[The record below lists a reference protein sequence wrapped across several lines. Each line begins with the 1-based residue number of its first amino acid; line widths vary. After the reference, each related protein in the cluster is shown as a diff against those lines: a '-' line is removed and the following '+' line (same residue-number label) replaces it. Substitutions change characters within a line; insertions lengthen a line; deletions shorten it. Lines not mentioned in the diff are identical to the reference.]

1 MIITLTTDMGLKDY
15 YVASIKGS
23 IIKELPEVR
32 IVDISHFIQPFDISH
47 AAFVIKNCY
56 KDFPKGTIHIIGINP
71 ESNDNCSHLIV
82 ENHQQYF
89 IGSDNGIFSLLF
101 EKEPDAIWK
110 ISLNEEVNSYSFPTK
125 NIFTKAACHIARGG
139 LPSVISKPIESYNKR
154 ELFRA
159 TVDPDLIKGTVSYID
174 SYGNIITN
182 ISQSLFNEIG
192 KGRPFN
198 ILLTRSGYSINKIHL
213 KYGDV
218 PEGEKV
224 ALFSSSNL
232 LEIAI
237 NKGVEGSGGGANQ
250 LFGLKLNDTIT
261 IEFKNP

>member
-23 IIKELPEVR
+23 IMKELPDAK

-47 AAFVIKNCY
+47 ASFVIKNCY
-56 KDFPKGTIHIIGINP
+56 KDFPKGTIHIIGVNP
-71 ESNDNCSHLIV
+71 ESNINTPHIIV
-82 ENHQQYF
+82 ENFNQYF
-89 IGSDNGIFSLLF
+89 IGADNGIFSLLF
-101 EKEPDAIWK
+101 EKEPDAIWE
-110 ISLNEEVNSYSFPTK
+110 ISLNGELESYSFPTK

-139 LPSVISKPIESYNKR
+139 LPSVISKPIKSYNKR

-159 TVDPDLIKGTVSYID
+159 TVDPDVIKGTITYID
-174 SYGNIITN
+174 TYGNLITN
-182 ISQSLFNEIG
+182 ISQQLFNDVC
-192 KGRPFN
+192 KGRPFK
-198 ILLTRSGYSINKIHL
+198 IFLTRSGYSIQKIHL

-224 ALFSSSNL
+224 ALFSSSGL

-237 NKGVEGSGGGANQ
+237 NKGVDGSGGGANQ

-261 IEFKNP
+261 IEFKNT

>member
-23 IIKELPEVR
+23 RIKELPEVR
-32 IVDISHFIQPFDISH
+32 IIDISHSIQPFDISQ

-56 KDFPKGTIHIIGINP
+56 KEFPKGTIHVIGINP
-71 ESNDNCSHLIV
+71 EANDNCSHIIV

-89 IGSDNGIFSLLF
+89 IGAYNGIFSLLF
-101 EKEPDAIWK
+101 EKEPDAIWE
-110 ISLNEEVNSYSFPTK
+110 ISINEESNSYSFPTK

-139 LPSVISKPIESYNKR
+139 LPSVISKPIASYNKR

-159 TVDPDLIKGTVSYID
+159 TVDPDVIKGTVTYID
-174 SYGNIITN
+174 SYGNLITN
-182 ISQSLFNEIG
+182 ISQQLFNEIC
-192 KGRPFN
+192 KGRPFK
-198 ILLTRSGYSINKIHL
+198 IFLTRSGYSINKIHL

-224 ALFSSSNL
+224 ALFSSSGL

-237 NKGVEGSGGGANQ
+237 NKGVDGSGGGASQ

-261 IEFKNP
+261 IEFKN